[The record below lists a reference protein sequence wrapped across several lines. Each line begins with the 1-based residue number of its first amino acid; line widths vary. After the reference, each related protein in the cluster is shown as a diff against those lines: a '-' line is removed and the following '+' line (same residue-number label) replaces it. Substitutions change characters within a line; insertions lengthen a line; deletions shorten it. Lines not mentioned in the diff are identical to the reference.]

1 MYVFTLWYR
10 MHITPLL
17 KRFNHI
23 KFFLGFIDA
32 FAILLAYQCSYY
44 INFLEIGGFFFSE
57 TRLLFLF
64 LGILPF
70 WLLIL
75 YLIKVTGVPTRRYK
89 VLFLLY
95 LQSTIAIFF
104 LLILVSYIFKV
115 YPVPRLFLLEF
126 AILGFLFLFL
136 ARILTYKLFR
146 NYGERWHNH
155 INIIIIADD
164 SSLMFIDNLLSKNNL
179 GYKLVVIFSDSKL
192 IKKKFEN
199 VTIILPENYLGILKD
214 LIEVDFI
221 DEVLYLKEKMNS
233 VEIREAVNTCEDL
246 GVTFRLRNTDS
257 RIKLSSGVKTD
268 IANGNFLSF
277 INLPNNTFAQAIKKT
292 LDINIA
298 LLMIIILAPLLALIS
313 IAIKISTKGP
323 LITKVPRIGWKGHQ
337 IELYRF
343 RTISLGAIRKSTKL
357 KSEIEIENIFTD
369 IKEDYPV
376 TKIGKFLLLSGLDQ
390 LPQLFNVLKGEIS
403 IMGAQHPLQSD
414 KLL

>member
-23 KFFLGFIDA
+23 KFVLGFIDA
-32 FAILLAYQCSYY
+32 LAILLAYQCSYY
-44 INFLEIGGFFFSE
+44 INYLEIGGFFFSE
-57 TRLLFLF
+57 TKLLFLF
-64 LGILPF
+64 IGILPF

-75 YLIKVTGVPTRRYK
+75 YLIKITGVPTRRFK

-164 SSLMFIDNLLSKNNL
+164 SSLMFIDNLLSKTEL
-179 GYKLVVIFSDSKL
+179 GYKLVVIFTESKL
-192 IKKKFEN
+192 VRKKFEN
-199 VTIILPENYLGILKD
+199 ITIILPENYLGILKD

-221 DEVLYLKEKMNS
+221 DEVLYLKEKMDAA
-233 VEIREAVNTCEDL
+233 EIREAVNTCEDL

-268 IANGNFLSF
+268 IANGKFLSF
-277 INLPNNTFAQAIKKT
+277 INMPNNSFAQAIKKT
-292 LDINIA
+292 MDINIA
-298 LLMIIILAPLLALIS
+298 LLMIIILSPLLVLIGIAL
-313 IAIKISTKGP
+313 KITTKGP
-323 LITKVPRIGWKGHQ
+323 LITKIPRMGWRGHQ

-343 RTISLGAIRKSTKL
+343 RTISLEAIRKNTKM
-357 KSEIEIENIFTD
+357 KSETEIEDIFRD
-369 IKEDYPV
+369 IKEDYPA
-376 TKIGKFLLLSGLDQ
+376 TRIGKFLLLSGLDQ

-403 IMGAQHPLQSD
+403 IMGAQHPLQGD
-414 KLL
+414 NIQ

>member
-1 MYVFTLWYR
+1 MFLSLWYR

-23 KFFLGFIDA
+23 KFFMGFIDA

-44 INFLEIGGFFFSE
+44 INYLEIGGFFFSE

-75 YLIKVTGVPTRRYK
+75 YLIKVTGVPTRRFK

-179 GYKLVVIFSDSKL
+179 GYKLVVIFTDSKL

-233 VEIREAVNTCEDL
+233 V
-246 GVTFRLRNTDS
+246 
-257 RIKLSSGVKTD
+257 
-268 IANGNFLSF
+268 
-277 INLPNNTFAQAIKKT
+277 
-292 LDINIA
+292 
-298 LLMIIILAPLLALIS
+298 
-313 IAIKISTKGP
+313 
-323 LITKVPRIGWKGHQ
+323 
-337 IELYRF
+337 
-343 RTISLGAIRKSTKL
+343 
-357 KSEIEIENIFTD
+357 KSE
-369 IKEDYPV
+369 
-376 TKIGKFLLLSGLDQ
+376 
-390 LPQLFNVLKGEIS
+390 
-403 IMGAQHPLQSD
+403 
-414 KLL
+414 KL